1 MPKILFVEDDPFI
14 AEIYKKKFET
24 SGFDVT
30 NVTTGKAVLREAKEG
45 VFDLIL
51 LDLVIPE
58 MNGMEVLKEL
68 RTNTEYNPDLKI
80 VIFSNLS
87 SPEEREQGLRLGAN
101 GFISKTEFSPSEVVD
116 EVNRFLRQ
124 FSEQKKNLARNGE
137 AESPVEAAPVSSSN
151 ENAKRILLIEDE
163 AVFVEMFGKRLQ
175 DEGYAVESRRDGASG
190 LEAALAGQY
199 HLIISDVIMPQMG
212 GQEIVSRLRTEDKT
226 KGIPIFL
233 LSASLDDMGMKALAD
248 AHLVERTFLKTKI
261 TPSELADAVNDFFAG
276 RG

>member
-1 MPKILFVEDDPFI
+1 MPKLLFVEDDPFI

-24 SGFDVT
+24 SGFDVI

-45 VFDLIL
+45 TFDLVL

-68 RTNTEYNPDLKI
+68 RTNAEYDPNLKI

-87 SPEEREQGLRLGAN
+87 SPEEREQGIRLGAN

-124 FSEQKKNLARNGE
+124 FSEQKKNLARTSE
-137 AESPVEAAPVSSSN
+137 ETAVEEAASETSDA
-151 ENAKRILLIEDE
+151 NAKRILLIEDE

-175 DEGYAVESRRDGASG
+175 DEGYVVESRRDGAAG
-190 LEAALAGQY
+190 LEAAMAGRY
-199 HLIISDVIMPQMG
+199 DLIISDIVMPQMG
-212 GQEIVSRLRTEDKT
+212 GQEIISRLRADEATKKT
-226 KGIPIFL
+226 PIFL
-233 LSASLDDMGMKALAD
+233 LSASIDDAGMQALAD
-248 AHLVERTFLKTKI
+248 AHLIEKTFLKTKI
-261 TPSELADAVNDFFAG
+261 TPSELADAVNEFFAG